1 MTLKELQI
9 GKSAV
14 VDTVGGS
21 GALRQHFLDM
31 GLIPGVEVTLVK
43 LAPMGDPMELR
54 IHGYELTLRLDDAAQ
69 IGITPTEKAPAMS
82 AAPADDKMVDHP
94 GLGEGGKYHIKKG
107 ENPLPEDRTLTFA
120 LAGNQN
126 CGKTTLFNQLTG
138 SNQHV
143 GNFPGVTVDR
153 KSGAIKGHPET
164 EVTDLPGI
172 YSMSP
177 YSSEEIVTRQFIIGE
192 KPTGII
198 NIVDATNIERNLYL
212 TMQLME
218 LDTPMVLALN
228 MMDEVRGNGGTV
240 RINKMEAMLGIPV
253 IPISAAKNEG
263 VDELVDHALHVAK
276 YQERPGRM
284 DFCSEDD
291 HGGAVHRCIHGIIHL
306 IEDHAKAA
314 GIPVRFAA
322 TKLVEGDQRIEEA
335 LKLDQ
340 NEKEMIEHIIVQME
354 QERGLDRAAAIADM
368 RFSFIQELV
377 AKTVVKPHESKEQ
390 LRSNRIDKFLTGKYT
405 AIPAFIAIMG
415 LVFFLTFN
423 VIGLFFQNLMETG
436 IDALT
441 GIVDTALTNWNVN
454 AAVHSLLIDG
464 IFTGVGSVL
473 SFLPI
478 IVVLFFFLSMLEDS
492 GYMAR
497 VAYVMEGIMSKLG
510 LSGRAFIPMILG
522 FGCTVPAIMASR
534 ALENRRDRFKV
545 MLITPFMSCSA
556 RLPIYILFAEMFF
569 QEHAMLVAYS
579 MYLIGLLVAILV
591 AAVIHLIDRRK
602 SENYLLIE
610 LPEYKIP
617 SSRTVAIYVWEK
629 VKDYLTKAGTTIF
642 VASILMWVILNFG
655 PQGYTTEMADSFGA
669 ILGHWLVPFFAP
681 IGLGFW
687 QIAVALIAGISA
699 KEVVVSS
706 CAVLFGVPNINSGAG
721 MDTLVGILSASG
733 FGQLNAFC
741 LMVFCLL
748 YIPCAAAL
756 ATIRKESGSTRWMLL
771 SALFQLVV
779 AWVVTFIVYRIGL
792 FI

>member
-1 MTLKELQI
+1 
-9 GKSAV
+9 
-14 VDTVGGS
+14 
-21 GALRQHFLDM
+21 
-31 GLIPGVEVTLVK
+31 
-43 LAPMGDPMELR
+43 
-54 IHGYELTLRLDDAAQ
+54 
-69 IGITPTEKAPAMS
+69 MS
-82 AAPADDKMVDHP
+82 
-94 GLGEGGKYHIKKG
+94 IKI
-107 ENPLPEDRTLTFA
+107 A
-120 LAGNQN
+120 LAGNPN
-126 CGKTTLFNQLTG
+126 CGKTTLFNNLTG
-138 SNQHV
+138 SNQYV
-143 GNFPGVTVDR
+143 GNWPGVTVE
-153 KSGAIKGHPET
+153 KKEGKLKGDKD
-164 EVTDLPGI
+164 VIIQDLPGI

-177 YSSEEIVTRQFIIGE
+177 YTSEEIVTRQFIIGE

-228 MMDEVRGNGGTV
+228 MMDEMRGNGGTV

-253 IPISAAKNEG
+253 VPISAAKNEG

-284 DFCSEDD
+284 DFCSEED

-478 IVVLFFFLSMLEDS
+478 IVVLFFFLSMLEDT

-497 VAYVMEGIMSKLG
+497 VAFVMDKLLRRIG
-510 LSGRAFIPMILG
+510 LSGRSIVPMLIG
-522 FGCTVPAIMASR
+522 FGCTVPGVMASR
-534 ALENRRDRFKV
+534 TLPSERDRK
-545 MLITPFMSCSA
+545 MTILLTPFMSCSA
-556 RLPIYILFAEMFF
+556 KLPIYSLFAAAFF
-569 QEHAMLVAYS
+569 PQYAGLV
-579 MYLIGLLVAILV
+579 MVLLYFTGIAVGVL
-591 AAVIHLIDRRK
+591 AALLLK
-602 SENYLLIE
+602 STVFKGEAVPFVME
-610 LPEYKIP
+610 LPNYRLPGLKN
-617 SSRTVAIYVWEK
+617 VAQLLWEK
-629 VKDYLTKAGTTIF
+629 ARDFLERAFTVIFLATIIIWFLQNFDFQLSLTADPQE
-642 VASILMWVILNFG
+642 SILAWIASGIAPL
-655 PQGYTTEMADSFGA
+655 
-669 ILGHWLVPFFAP
+669 FAP
-681 IGLGFW
+681 LGFGDW
-687 QIAVALIAGISA
+687 RVSTALITGFMA
-699 KEVVVSS
+699 KESVVSTLTILYGS
-706 CAVLFGVPNINSGAG
+706 SAALGAA
-721 MDTLVGILSASG
+721 LSPAAAAP
-733 FGQLNAFC
+733 L
-741 LMVFCLL
+741 LVFCLL
-748 YIPCAAAL
+748 YTPCIAAVASVKREMGGRW
-756 ATIRKESGSTRWMLL
+756 ATVMVVN
-771 SALFQLVV
+771 QCVV
-779 AWVVTFIVYRIGL
+779 AWLAALVVRFLAVAVL
-792 FI
+792 